1 MVQFGRKVLDRLNS
15 HPVSRLRAA
24 KGLSRSA
31 DRCFAALSMTGL
43 DLSVGEELSSA
54 FEPCLSGQMV
64 IIPCQNIDSY
74 DDGYCSPSFT
84 VVGSPA
90 NEYRRSCLYCPPGH
104 TRNGLP
110 RQTIAGYACYY

>member
-1 MVQFGRKVLDRLNS
+1 MEGI
-15 HPVSRLRAA
+15 
-24 KGLSRSA
+24 SA
-31 DRCFAALSMTGL
+31 DDALSYALAYVKRYQRDVYLAT
-43 DLSVGEELSSA
+43 
-54 FEPCLSGQMV
+54 LSGQMV